1 MVGAAALGR
10 FLRKHRAVG
19 LDSSILIYF
28 IEADPVYGPLAHKI
42 FEWMEAGRGQGICSA
57 LTLLEVLVQPYRRN
71 DEERVGQ
78 FYGLLTTYPHLTWV
92 PLSLEIADLGAR
104 LRATYRLKT
113 PDSILIATALN
124 SEASGFIG
132 NDADLKRV
140 TELDVL
146 VLGK

>member
-1 MVGAAALGR
+1 MDGGG
-10 FLRKHRAVG
+10 K
-19 LDSSILIYF
+19 
-28 IEADPVYGPLAHKI
+28 GP
-42 FEWMEAGRGQGICSA
+42 G
-57 LTLLEVLVQPYRRN
+57 

-92 PLSLEIADLGAR
+92 ALSLEIADLGAR

-124 SEASGFIG
+124 SEATGFIG

-140 TELDVL
+140 TQLDVL

>member
-1 MVGAAALGR
+1 MVGIAALER
-10 FLRKHRAVG
+10 FLKKHRRIG
-19 LDSSILIYF
+19 LDASILIYF
-28 IEADPVYGPLAHKI
+28 IEANPVYGPRAATV
-42 FEWMEAGRGQGICSA
+42 FEWMEAGRVQGVCST

-78 FYGLLTTYPHLTWV
+78 FYGLLTTYPHLSWI

-113 PDSILIATALN
+113 PDSILIASGLN
-124 SEASGFIG
+124 SGTTGFIG

-146 VLGK
+146 VLGE

>member
-1 MVGAAALGR
+1 MVGAAALEG
-10 FLRKHRAVG
+10 FLKKHRKIG

-28 IEADPVYGPLAHKI
+28 IQADLVYGPLANKI
-42 FEWMEAGRGQGICSA
+42 FEWMEAGRVQGICSA

-92 PLSLEIADLGAR
+92 ALSLEIADLGAR

-124 SEASGFIG
+124 SEATGFIG

>member
-1 MVGAAALGR
+1 MVGAAALER
-10 FLRKHRAVG
+10 FLRKHRTVG

-28 IEADPVYGPLAHKI
+28 IEADPVYGPLAHTI

-71 DEERVGQ
+71 DEERAGQ

-140 TELDVL
+140 TGLDVL

>member
-1 MVGAAALGR
+1 MVGATAL
-10 FLRKHRAVG
+10 
-19 LDSSILIYF
+19 
-28 IEADPVYGPLAHKI
+28 
-42 FEWMEAGRGQGICSA
+42 QG
-57 LTLLEVLVQPYRRN
+57 
-71 DEERVGQ
+71 
-78 FYGLLTTYPHLTWV
+78 F
-92 PLSLEIADLGAR
+92 LGAR

-124 SEASGFIG
+124 SEATGFIG

>member
-1 MVGAAALGR
+1 MVGAAALER
-10 FLRKHRAVG
+10 FLRKHRTVG

-28 IEADPVYGPLAHKI
+28 IEADPGYGPLAHKI

>member
-78 FYGLLTTYPHLTWV
+78 FYWLLTTYPHLTWV
-92 PLSLEIADLGAR
+92 PLSLEITDLGAR

>member
-1 MVGAAALGR
+1 MVGAAALQG
-10 FLRKHRAVG
+10 FLKKHRTIG

-28 IEADPVYGPLAHKI
+28 LEADPVYGPLAHKV
-42 FEWMEAGRGQGICSA
+42 FEWMEAGRVQGICSA

-71 DEERVGQ
+71 DEERVSQ
-78 FYGLLTTYPHLTWV
+78 FYGLLATYPHLTWI

-113 PDSILIATALN
+113 PDSILVATALN
-124 SEASGFIG
+124 SNATGFIG

-140 TELDVL
+140 IELDVL